1 MREFVRVLPESSH
14 ILGCHV
20 QHTHI
25 GRQKLG
31 LKIRDWGPS
40 EIVQPAPDET
50 QLYRWHA
57 E

>member
-1 MREFVRVLPESSH
+1 MRAFVRVLPESSH
-14 ILGCHV
+14 ILGRHV

-31 LKIRDWGPS
+31 LKIRDWGPAA
-40 EIVQPAPDET
+40 IVQPAPDET